1 MYIKKRWTIYHIY
14 IYIKDFGDDFNLQI
28 EETAWTENFTGCFFD
43 FDSMRPISQS
53 SWRSNIV
60 HLYWLGKNFG
70 GSENRKG
77 IGREIVR
84 GEANWQICQH
94 GWHLRRT
101 SRPGVYLSNRRDD
114 SLSVPPFLL
123 SPIFLSLPRFPVL
136 RHLPDNTRD
145 YSRRIASP
153 LTLVSGKTIP
163 PPDPG
168 TINRSIIFQ
177 TVPREPPCE
186 MISHANPSLSR
197 KISTM
202 GYKYP
207 NKLYPKL
214 GEMFTLNVRNIKSF
228 IFNCYLFI

>member
-1 MYIKKRWTIYHIY
+1 MVLIS
-14 IYIKDFGDDFNLQI
+14 I
-28 EETAWTENFTGCFFD
+28 ERIEENFTDCFFD
-43 FDSMRPISQS
+43 FDSVYRFHGRVEEQRRS
-53 SWRSNIV
+53 SRLRKNLRI
-60 HLYWLGKNFG
+60 GK
-70 GSENRKG
+70 SERNREG
-77 IGREIVR
+77 NCPRR
-84 GEANWQICQH
+84 ANWQICQH

-114 SLSVPPFLL
+114 SLLSVPPFLL

-153 LTLVSGKTIP
+153 LTLVSGKSIP

-186 MISHANPSLSR
+186 MISHVNPSLSR
-197 KISTM
+197 KIPASSISTM
-202 GYKYP
+202 EYK
-207 NKLYPKL
+207 YPKL
-214 GEMFTLNVRNIKSF
+214 G
-228 IFNCYLFI
+228 